1 MLRVEHPGTCRLVDV
16 LGEWGA
22 HSSERGLGRKVTDI
36 LDAVDFALTYYS
48 DGPRLIGRIF
58 MAEPIACLRVKF
70 TAADLP
76 RIITHRG
83 TPLDAVATAKQTDP
97 LVRTMVDS
105 PEPVRGPLICTCP
118 GEYVGD
124 HLQLPP
130 PFVLVDG
137 WHRGSAWVLHGRAE
151 RVYPIAGRIIV
162 TRRPLPSETAA

>member
-1 MLRVEHPGTCRLVDV
+1 MVAMEFHGTCRLVDV

-22 HSSERGLGRKVTDI
+22 HKTERGLGRKAVDV

-70 TAADLP
+70 TADDLP
-76 RIITHRG
+76 QIMTHRG
-83 TPLDAVATAKQTDP
+83 ALLNAVATAKETDP
-97 LVRTMVDS
+97 LVRLMVDS
-105 PEPVRGPLICTCP
+105 PEPVRDPLICTCR

-124 HLQLPP
+124 HLQFPP

-137 WHRGSAWVLHGRAE
+137 WHRGSAWVLHGRAQ
-151 RVYPIAGRIIV
+151 RVYPLAGRIIV
-162 TRRPLPSETAA
+162 THRPLPSEPVV